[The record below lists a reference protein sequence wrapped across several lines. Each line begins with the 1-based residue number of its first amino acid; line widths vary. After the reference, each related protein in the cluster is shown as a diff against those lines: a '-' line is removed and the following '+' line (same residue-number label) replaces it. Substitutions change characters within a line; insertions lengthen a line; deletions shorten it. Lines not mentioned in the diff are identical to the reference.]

1 MTAGFDRI
9 SVELRE
15 QRKEISGLRSEIS
28 GLRSEISG
36 LRSEITGLRSE
47 FRQELRQEIGG
58 LRAEMRQEAVATRI
72 ATVQVGG
79 ALMAAILGLI
89 AAVLLKL

>member
-15 QRKEISGLRSEIS
+15 QRKEITGLRSEIT
-28 GLRSEISG
+28 G

-89 AAVLLKL
+89 AAVLVKL